1 MFRGSFIANASLH
14 AAKASPNTISTGG
27 SLGGLRLIIAAFLF
41 SALMLAL
48 WFGFHTSDLAIS
60 LGSRWAR
67 AFASFVLLLAP
78 LWFFGFVAAEPLK
91 AVPSWGKIA
100 SASVLAGPYFVFA
113 LGTSEFQFRAAIIV
127 IAFPVLLTAF
137 FQLPNL
143 PQKMT
148 WRDATVLALIA
159 ATYYLRL
166 LQTAWPHPSLAIF
179 PKLFLAD
186 VALYCFLVVR
196 KLEGAGYSL
205 VPTISA
211 LLIGLREW
219 IFYVPIALVLGE
231 LTGFI
236 HFHAALP
243 ALGKIAA
250 GLLLTS
256 LLIAIPE
263 ELFFRA
269 ILQNLLETRL
279 ARTWALV
286 VGALLFGLSHFNHG
300 VSFNWRYVVLASIA
314 GIFYGRA
321 WRANRQ
327 IFASAVT
334 HTAVDVV
341 WSLWFR

>member
-1 MFRGSFIANASLH
+1 
-14 AAKASPNTISTGG
+14 
-27 SLGGLRLIIAAFLF
+27 
-41 SALMLAL
+41 MLAF
-48 WFGFHTSDLAIS
+48 WFGFHRSDLAIT
-60 LGSRWAR
+60 LGSRCER
-67 AFASFVLLLAP
+67 AFVSFGLLLAP
-78 LWFFGFVAAEPLK
+78 LWFFGFGAADPLK
-91 AVPSWGKIA
+91 AIPSWGKIA
-100 SASVLAGPYFVFA
+100 CASALAGPYFVFA
-113 LGTSEFQFRAAIIV
+113 LGTSEFQFRVAIIV
-127 IAFPVLLTAF
+127 IAFPALLAAF
-137 FQLPNL
+137 LQLPNL

-148 WRDATVLALIA
+148 WRDATVLAIIA

-166 LQTAWPHPSLAIF
+166 LQTAWPHPSLTAF

-186 VALYCFLVVR
+186 VSLYCFLVVR
-196 KLEGAGYSL
+196 RLEGAGYSL

-236 HFHAALP
+236 HFHAAVP
-243 ALGKIAA
+243 TPRKIAA
-250 GLLLTS
+250 GLLLTF

-269 ILQNLLETRL
+269 ILQNVLETRFP
-279 ARTWALV
+279 RSWALAV
-286 VGALLFGLSHFNHG
+286 AALVFGLSHFNHG
-300 VSFNWRYVVLASIA
+300 VSFNWKYVMLASLA
-314 GIFYGRA
+314 GIVYGRA

-327 IFASAVT
+327 IFASVVT